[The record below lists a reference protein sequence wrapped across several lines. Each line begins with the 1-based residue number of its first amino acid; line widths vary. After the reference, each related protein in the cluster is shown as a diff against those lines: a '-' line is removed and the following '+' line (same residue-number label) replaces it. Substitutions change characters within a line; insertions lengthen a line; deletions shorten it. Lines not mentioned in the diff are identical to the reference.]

1 MKKNI
6 SNYVPMAFLMLLF
19 WATASYAQTH
29 VFPYQIGDSVRVNPD
44 SSYYMTGEKISPWVY
59 QVNHAIKQIDSE
71 YHPEGVLL
79 YGIESWVYQTAI
91 LPADYVK
98 KEALNATQTAPVA
111 ADKEVTSTQQ
121 TQAAPTAQPA
131 EEEKE
136 TVEQPM
142 TTVAE
147 STSVVEEEPVKE
159 EVVEQPVAVV
169 APKKEE
175 PKKIV
180 SAPASTSSEAVSIM
194 GTVVEQATGFPI
206 IGANIIQKG
215 TSNGTIT
222 DFDGNFV
229 LSVPNGTILEISYI
243 GYKTIEVAAA
253 DGMQVSLGEDTELL
267 EEVVVVGYGVV
278 KKNDATGSVT
288 AIKPDDMNKGLQ
300 TNAQDMIQGKIAGV
314 NITTSDGSPGGG
326 AAIRIRG
333 GSSLNASNDPLIVI
347 DGLAMDNNG
356 IQGVSNPL
364 SLVNPADIE
373 TFTVLKDASATAIY
387 GSRASNGVILITTK
401 KGKSGQKLKV
411 SYDAN
416 VSFGSVLKHLD
427 VFTGDE
433 LRAYAT
439 AAGQSAQAN
448 AYLMND
454 NVDWFNLIYRTAVST
469 DHNIS
474 LMGGVKNKVVD
485 MPYRASVGYT
495 LNNGA
500 VKGSQMQRVTAS
512 INLNPSFLDDHLTF
526 NINAKGMYIYNQYEP
541 GISGAYLDKDPTQP
555 IYSDGNLTNVYGE
568 QILAGVTNG
577 KNYYLTKEELDTYWD
592 GFFQPLGTS
601 ANDKGPYDDPNWMYS
616 LKSSSNPLAQLKHQS
631 STSNAGQFVGN
642 LEATYKVHGFEDLSL
657 NAHLGADYSFGK
669 STQVY
674 NKYGTANHYTGRDEG
689 QQKMKYNLQFNC
701 YAQYAHDWE
710 EAQQHFDIMAGYEWQ
725 HFYNEYNSWG
735 NGWYPLTYEGK
746 TGVPGGE
753 AYANK
758 STGMG
763 ENYLV
768 SFFGR
773 ANYIGWNQLMLTATL
788 RADGSSRFAPEHRWG
803 IFPSVAL
810 GWKIK
815 ETFLKDV
822 NAIDDLKLRLGYG
835 ITGQQD
841 GIGDYSYMPTYSQT
855 NGHTSYYPVG
865 GENYATEDFE
875 TNILDKVIDSEGNVL
890 YISDRP
896 NAYNLKLTWEKTTT
910 YNAGIDFAFLNN
922 RISGSVDYYF
932 RNTTDLLN
940 NVTVAMGTNFRK
952 RVMSNIGSLQNQ
964 GVEFAINAV
973 ALDYGKKFKWEL
985 GYNVTWNENKITKIN
1000 GEETM
1005 IDGGGKAGDG
1015 FGHSIQK
1022 FAVGYATNTF
1032 YLYEAKKGT
1041 RDDGSHYWYI
1051 IDQQGD
1057 GKINEQDKVLKHSPV
1072 APITMGFQTKF
1083 QFYNFDL
1090 GMSFRANIGNY
1101 VFNNVVA
1108 SRLGTV
1114 PIGELA
1120 RDGYYKNLLVDV
1132 FNTYYVDGYNR
1143 TIYNA
1148 EGTFMVS
1155 LADPTLTDRFLEN
1168 ASFLRCDNITLG
1180 YSFSKKKISGRAY
1193 CTVSNPFVI
1202 TGYSGLDPEVGLGGV
1217 DNSIYPRSMT
1227 TVLGINL
1234 QF

>member
-1 MKKNI
+1 MKNNTL
-6 SNYVPMAFLMLLF
+6 NYLRKTLFVVFFLSATML
-19 WATASYAQTH
+19 TYAQ
-29 VFPYQIGDSVRVNPD
+29 SVI
-44 SSYYMTGEKISPWVY
+44 TGLV
-59 QVNHAIKQIDSE
+59 VDAANSE
-71 YHPEGVLL
+71 
-79 YGIESWVYQTAI
+79 
-91 LPADYVK
+91 
-98 KEALNATQTAPVA
+98 
-111 ADKEVTSTQQ
+111 
-121 TQAAPTAQPA
+121 
-131 EEEKE
+131 
-136 TVEQPM
+136 
-142 TTVAE
+142 
-147 STSVVEEEPVKE
+147 
-159 EVVEQPVAVV
+159 
-169 APKKEE
+169 
-175 PKKIV
+175 
-180 SAPASTSSEAVSIM
+180 
-194 GTVVEQATGFPI
+194 PI
-206 IGANIIQKG
+206 IGANVIVQG
-215 TSNGTIT
+215 TTNGTIT
-222 DFDGNFV
+222 DFDGNFM
-229 LSVPNGTILEISYI
+229 LSVEKGATLEISYM
-243 GYKTIEVAAA
+243 GYKTVTVSAT
-253 DGMQVSLGEDTELL
+253 DGMKVELAEDSELL

-300 TNAQDMIQGKIAGV
+300 TSAQDMIQGKIAGV
-314 NITTSDGSPGGG
+314 NITTSGGSPGGG
-326 AAIRIRG
+326 ADIRIRG

-401 KGKSGQKLKV
+401 KGKAGQKMKV
-411 SYDAN
+411 TYDAN

-433 LRAYAT
+433 LRAYVTAT
-439 AAGQSAQAN
+439 GQSAQAN
-448 AYLMND
+448 AFLMND
-454 NVDWFNLIYRTAVST
+454 NVDWFDQIYRTAIST
-469 DHNIS
+469 DHNVS

-512 INLNPSFLDDHLTF
+512 LNLNPSFLDNHLTF

-555 IYSDGNLTNVYGE
+555 IYSDGNLTNIYGE
-568 QILAGVTNG
+568 QILVGTTDNG
-577 KNYYLTKEELDTYWD
+577 KDYYLTKEELDTYWD

-601 ANDKGPYDDPNWMYS
+601 TNNNGPYDDPNWMYN
-616 LKSSSNPLAQLKHQS
+616 LKSGSNPLAQLEHQS
-631 STSNAGQFVGN
+631 RTSNAGQFVGN

-657 NAHLGADYSFGK
+657 NAHFGADYSFGK
-669 STQVY
+669 ETQV
-674 NKYGTANHYTGRDEG
+674 NSMYGTANHYTGWNG
-689 QQKMKYNLQFNC
+689 AAQKMKYNLQFNC
-701 YAQYAHDWE
+701 YAQYGHDWE
-710 EAQQHFDIMAGYEWQ
+710 DAQQHFDIMAGYEWQ

-735 NGWYPLTYEGK
+735 NGLYPMTYQGK

-753 AYANK
+753 ANAFKK
-758 STGMG
+758 SGMG

-803 IFPSVAL
+803 IFPSAAL

-822 NAIDDLKLRLGYG
+822 NAINDLKLRLGYG

-841 GIGDYSYMPTYSQT
+841 GIGDYSYMPTYTQT

-865 GENYATEDFE
+865 GENYATENNDA
-875 TNILDKVIDSEGNVL
+875 IKVDKVVDADGNVL

-964 GVEFAINAV
+964 GVEFSINAV
-973 ALDYGKKFKWEL
+973 AIDLGKKFKWDL

-1005 IDGGGKAGDG
+1005 VDGGGYAGDG
-1015 FGHSIQK
+1015 LGGSAITK
-1022 FAVGYATNTF
+1022 YAVGYATNTF

-1041 RDDGSHYWYI
+1041 REDGSQYWYI
-1051 IDQQGD
+1051 IDQNND
-1057 GKINEQDKVLKHSPV
+1057 SKINEQDKVFKHNPV
-1072 APITMGFQTKF
+1072 APVTMGFQTKF

-1090 GMSFRANIGNY
+1090 GLSFRANIGNY
-1101 VFNNVVA
+1101 VFNNVIA
-1108 SRLGTV
+1108 SRLASV
-1114 PIGELA
+1114 PVGELA
-1120 RDGYYKNLLVDV
+1120 RDGYYKNLPVDV

-1143 TIYNA
+1143 TIYDA
-1148 EGTFMVS
+1148 KGQYMVS

-1180 YSFSKKKISGRAY
+1180 YSFSKNKISGRAY

>member
-1 MKKNI
+1 MKNNI
-6 SNYVPMAFLMLLF
+6 FSYLRKTLLVVFLLS
-19 WATASYAQTH
+19 ATMVTYAQSM
-29 VFPYQIGDSVRVNPD
+29 I
-44 SSYYMTGEKISPWVY
+44 TGV
-59 QVNHAIKQIDSE
+59 VID
-71 YHPEGVLL
+71 
-79 YGIESWVYQTAI
+79 
-91 LPADYVK
+91 
-98 KEALNATQTAPVA
+98 A
-111 ADKEVTSTQQ
+111 ANNE
-121 TQAAPTAQPA
+121 
-131 EEEKE
+131 
-136 TVEQPM
+136 
-142 TTVAE
+142 
-147 STSVVEEEPVKE
+147 
-159 EVVEQPVAVV
+159 
-169 APKKEE
+169 
-175 PKKIV
+175 
-180 SAPASTSSEAVSIM
+180 
-194 GTVVEQATGFPI
+194 PI
-206 IGANIIQKG
+206 IGANVIQKG
-215 TSNGTIT
+215 TTNGTIT

-229 LSVPNGTILEISYI
+229 LSVPTGAILEISYI
-243 GYKTIEVAAA
+243 GYKTIELAAV
-253 DGMQVSLGEDTELL
+253 DGMQVRLGEDTELL
-267 EEVVVVGYGVV
+267 DEVVVVGYGVV

-314 NITTSDGSPGGG
+314 NIATDGGSPGGG

-387 GSRASNGVILITTK
+387 GSRASNGVIIITTK
-401 KGKSGQKLKV
+401 KGKAGQKMKV
-411 SYDAN
+411 TYDAN

-427 VFTGDE
+427 VLTGDE
-433 LRAYAT
+433 LRAYVT

-454 NVDWFNLIYRTAVST
+454 NVDWFNKIYRTAIST
-469 DHNIS
+469 DHNVS

-512 INLNPSFLDDHLTF
+512 LNLNPSFLDNHLTF
-526 NINAKGMYIYNQYEP
+526 NINAKGMYIYNEYEP
-541 GISGAYLDKDPTQP
+541 GIAGAYLDKDPTQP
-555 IYSDGNLTNVYGE
+555 IYSTGDLTNVYGE
-568 QILAGVTNG
+568 QILAGITND

-601 ANDKGPYDDPNWMYS
+601 SNNNGPYDDPYWMYS
-616 LKSSSNPLAQLKHQS
+616 LKSGSNPLAQLKHQS
-631 STSNAGQFVGN
+631 NTSNATQFVGN

-657 NAHLGADYSFGK
+657 NAHFGADYSLGRG
-669 STQVY
+669 TQV
-674 NKYGTANHYTGRDEG
+674 NSMYGTANHYTGWNGG

-701 YAQYAHDWE
+701 YAQYGHDWE

-725 HFYNEYNSWG
+725 HFYNEYKSWG
-735 NGWYPLTYEGK
+735 NGWYPLTYQGK

-753 AYANK
+753 AYASK

-803 IFPSVAL
+803 LFPSAAL

-855 NGHTSYYPVG
+855 SGHTSYYPVG
-865 GENYATEDFE
+865 GENYATENNDAV
-875 TNILDKVIDSEGNVL
+875 NVDRVVDINGNVL

-896 NAYNLKLTWEKTTT
+896 NAYNLHLTWEKTTT

-922 RISGSVDYYF
+922 RISGSLDYYF
-932 RNTTDLLN
+932 RSTTDLLN
-940 NVTVAMGTNFRK
+940 NVNVAMGTNFRK
-952 RVMSNIGSLQNQ
+952 RVMSNVGSLQNQ

-973 ALDYGKKFKWEL
+973 ALDYGKKFKWDL

-1005 IDGGGKAGDG
+1005 IDGWGYAGDG
-1015 FGHSIQK
+1015 LSGKSITK
-1022 FAVGYATNTF
+1022 FAIGYATNTF
-1032 YLYEAKKGT
+1032 YLYEAQKGT
-1041 RDDGSHYWYI
+1041 REDGSQYWYI
-1051 IDQQGD
+1051 IDQNED
-1057 GKINEQDKVLKHSPV
+1057 SKIDEQDKVFKHNPV
-1072 APITMGFQTKF
+1072 APVTMGFQTKF

-1101 VFNNVVA
+1101 VFNNVIA
-1108 SRLGTV
+1108 TRLQNV
-1114 PIGELA
+1114 PIGNLA
-1120 RDGYYKNLLVDV
+1120 RDGYYKNLPVDV
-1132 FNTYYVDGYNR
+1132 FNTYYVDGYNT
-1143 TIYNA
+1143 TIYDAEGKYLIGNA
-1148 EGTFMVS
+1148 EYS
-1155 LADPTLTDRFLEN
+1155 ITDRFLEN

-1180 YSFSKKKISGRAY
+1180 YSFSKNKISGRAY

-1202 TGYSGLDPEVGLGGV
+1202 TGYSGLDPEVGMGGI